1 MTPPIT
7 PVVTENPPRNWTL
20 LGVLLLAIGLS
31 GHLLAARAIGGYYIA
46 YRDHIAGFVM
56 ATIVTGVLVWAIGR
70 RFWKGRTDI
79 TILIVGILQTLF
91 GIFVYIVRFH
101 IA

>member
-1 MTPPIT
+1 MATPNI
-7 PVVTENPPRNWTL
+7 PVESQRGPRNWTW
-20 LGVLLLAIGLS
+20 LGVLLLVIGLS

-56 ATIVTGVLVWAIGR
+56 ATIVTGIVVWVIGR